1 MQGSSMQSGHAG
13 PGACNR
19 PKECMHGCERIYLL
33 EVADGTEPENAW
45 KWVES
50 VVANGPSRPLTSRDV
65 STGPLPAWRAHSGS
79 PLAAELK
86 VSRIPLHLALER
98 LAHEGFLEIRPTRGF
113 VVQRF
118 STEDIYDAIELRG
131 LLEGAAARLAAERFK
146 HPSELSALQA
156 TSYEI
161 LTLVRRTKK
170 LTMETF
176 NLYIELN
183 ARFHSGL
190 LDLSHSRMLRRAIQQ
205 ACSLPFASPSAFLK
219 RQYVSSDL
227 WELFLISADQHC
239 GIVDAILNRDA
250 MRAEILTREHARVAR
265 RNLEDALRN
274 SELPPDMAGAKLIE
288 LSSSGRPSRA
298 R

>member
-1 MQGSSMQSGHAG
+1 MKAPKDNAGTKVQEIPELKSPAYSQTARATVALREMLVQGRFR
-13 PGACNR
+13 PG
-19 PKECMHGCERIYLL
+19 ERIR
-33 EVADGTEPENAW
+33 EV
-45 KWVES
+45 
-50 VVANGPSRPLTSRDV
+50 
-65 STGPLPAWRAHSGS
+65 

-113 VVQRF
+113 VVQKF

-131 LLEGAAARLAAERFK
+131 LLEGAAARLGAERFK
-146 HPSELSALQA
+146 QMSDLATLQI
-156 TSYEI
+156 TSRDI
-161 LTLVRRTKK
+161 LTLVRRTK

-176 NLYIELN
+176 SRYIDLN
-183 ARFHSGL
+183 AKFHAAL
-190 LDLSHSRMLRRAIQQ
+190 LDLSGSRMLRRAIQQ

-227 WELFLISADQHC
+227 RELFLISADQHC
-239 GIVDAILNRDA
+239 GIVDAIASREG

-274 SELPPDMAGAKLIE
+274 SELPSDLAGAKLIH
-288 LSSSGRPSRA
+288 L
-298 R
+298 

>member
-1 MQGSSMQSGHAG
+1 MQLMKQTSKMPGEKSKASSQTARAALALREMLVQGRFR
-13 PGACNR
+13 PG
-19 PKECMHGCERIYLL
+19 ERIR
-33 EVADGTEPENAW
+33 EV
-45 KWVES
+45 
-50 VVANGPSRPLTSRDV
+50 
-65 STGPLPAWRAHSGS
+65 

-146 HPSELSALQA
+146 HIAELTPLQA
-156 TSYEI
+156 TSQEI
-161 LTLVRRTKK
+161 LTLVRRNK
-170 LTMETF
+170 LTMEIF
-176 NLYIELN
+176 NRYIELN
-183 ARFHSGL
+183 ARFHAGL
-190 LDLSHSRMLRRAIQQ
+190 LDLSRSRMLRRAIQQ

-227 WELFLISADQHC
+227 RELFLISADQHC
-239 GIVDAILNRDA
+239 SIIDAIANREG
-250 MRAEILTREHARVAR
+250 MRAEVLTREHARVAR

-274 SELPPDMAGAKLIE
+274 SELPPDVAGAKLIE
-288 LSSSGRPSRA
+288 M
-298 R
+298 

>member
-1 MQGSSMQSGHAG
+1 M
-13 PGACNR
+13 
-19 PKECMHGCERIYLL
+19 ERIKQTPTELGSKSKASSQTARAVL
-33 EVADGTEPENAW
+33 SLREMLVQGRFRPGERIREV
-45 KWVES
+45 
-50 VVANGPSRPLTSRDV
+50 
-65 STGPLPAWRAHSGS
+65 

-118 STEDIYDAIELRG
+118 STEDIDDAIELRG

-146 HPSELSALQA
+146 HPSELTTLQT

-161 LTLVRRTKK
+161 LTLVRRAKK

-176 NLYIELN
+176 NLYIDLN
-183 ARFHSGL
+183 ARFHAGL
-190 LDLSHSRMLRRAIQQ
+190 LDLSRSRMLRRAIQQ
-205 ACSLPFASPSAFLK
+205 ACTLPFASPSAFLK
-219 RQYVSSDL
+219 RQYISPDL

-239 GIVDAILNRDA
+239 GIVDAIANRQG
-250 MRAEILTREHARVAR
+250 MRAEVLAREHARVAR

-274 SELPPDMAGAKLIE
+274 SELPADMAGAKLIE
-288 LSSSGRPSRA
+288 LSPSIRPSSA

>member
-1 MQGSSMQSGHAG
+1 MQQIKTTSKAPAGKSKASSQTARAVLALREMLVQGHFR
-13 PGACNR
+13 PG
-19 PKECMHGCERIYLL
+19 ERIR
-33 EVADGTEPENAW
+33 EV
-45 KWVES
+45 
-50 VVANGPSRPLTSRDV
+50 
-65 STGPLPAWRAHSGS
+65 
-79 PLAAELK
+79 PLAAQLK

-131 LLEGAAARLAAERFK
+131 LLEGSAARLAAERFK
-146 HPSELSALQA
+146 HISELSPLQA

-161 LTLVRRTKK
+161 LALVRRTRK
-170 LTMETF
+170 LTMDTF

-190 LDLSHSRMLRRAIQQ
+190 LDLSRSRMLRRAIQQ

-239 GIVDAILNRDA
+239 GIVDAIANREG

-274 SELPPDMAGAKLIE
+274 SELPTDMAGAKLIQ
-288 LSSSGRPSRA
+288 L
-298 R
+298 